1 MKNRNVRGRVL
12 RSYAVSTV
20 SMALV
25 LFVLGIIG
33 YMMTSLLAASHQVRQ
48 GVVMRVELRD
58 GLSTAE
64 LDSLSNTIASNRVV
78 ASVDF
83 VSKTSKLE
91 DKQFRRAFDV
101 DVKGVLGENP
111 LPDSF
116 DVALSAE
123 ATDSVAM
130 NSFLEQLTQND
141 AVTYISYPEDVL
153 EDVHS
158 VIDTM
163 QLLLLLFGGAML
175 VISMVLLN
183 NTIRLAVFSR
193 REAINTMKLVG
204 ATRWFIIRPFLG
216 RGALQGLLAGV
227 VAVVFFG
234 STLYGINHTLPH
246 LGIAEQMVEFAIISG
261 AMVVLGLVMAT
272 LFTLFTVIKFVN
284 MKSNKI
290 YLY

>member
-1 MKNRNVRGRVL
+1 
-12 RSYAVSTV
+12 
-20 SMALV
+20 
-25 LFVLGIIG
+25 
-33 YMMTSLLAASHQVRQ
+33 
-48 GVVMRVELRD
+48 
-58 GLSTAE
+58 
-64 LDSLSNTIASNRVV
+64 
-78 ASVDF
+78 
-83 VSKTSKLE
+83 
-91 DKQFRRAFDV
+91 
-101 DVKGVLGENP
+101 
-111 LPDSF
+111 
-116 DVALSAE
+116 
-123 ATDSVAM
+123 
-130 NSFLEQLTQND
+130 
-141 AVTYISYPEDVL
+141 
-153 EDVHS
+153 
-158 VIDTM
+158 
-163 QLLLLLFGGAML
+163 
-175 VISMVLLN
+175 MVLLN

-216 RGALQGLLAGV
+216 RSALQGLVAGV